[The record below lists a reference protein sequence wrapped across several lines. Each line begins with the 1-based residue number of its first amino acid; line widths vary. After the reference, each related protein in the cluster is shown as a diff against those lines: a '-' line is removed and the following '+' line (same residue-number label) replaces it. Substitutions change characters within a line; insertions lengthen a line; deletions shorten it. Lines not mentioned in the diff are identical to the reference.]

1 MSVTQEQVLDVLRTV
16 QDPDL
21 HKDIVTLGFVKDVKI
36 AGGEVDFT
44 IELTTPACPVKDEMK
59 AEAERKVAALPG
71 VKAARAQMTAD
82 VRARGGFGRQAV
94 PGIRNI
100 IAVGAGKGG
109 VGKSTTAVNL
119 ALALPAQ
126 GRARRPDGRRRLR
139 PEHPAD
145 ARHHG
150 RARRSATDKKMIPP
164 EAHGLKVISMGML
177 VPPDQPVIWRGP
189 MLHGAVQQF
198 MRDVEW
204 GELDYL
210 VVDLPPGTG
219 DVSLSM
225 AQSVPVAGAV
235 VVTTPQG
242 VSVSDVRKAVA
253 MFRQLNIPI
262 LGVVENMSYF
272 VCGHCDER
280 TEIFGHGGGARMAED
295 MGIPFLGEVPIDT
308 RVRSG
313 GDEGTPIV
321 AAAPDV
327 AGGAGLRRR
336 GRPGRGPGLD
346 PEHEDVP
353 GDPDRVGCRRRSRD
367 RSRGAR
373 RRARRRPSRPRNRA
387 PCAGTAG
394 NGRPRRRRPHPDL
407 SGRRPGSR
415 LALPVSRIQPDL
427 LSCSKPRESSML
439 QAPFLATFLLL
450 LAAPTAAQVPSA
462 VDRQKLDE
470 AQQAYERGQELMGR
484 E

>member
-1 MSVTQEQVLDVLRTV
+1 VSVSQEQVLAALRAV

-59 AEAERKVAALPG
+59 AEAEGIVRRLPG
-71 VKAARAQMTAD
+71 VTAARATMTAD
-82 VRARGGFGRQAV
+82 VKARGGFGRQAV

-119 ALALPAQ
+119 AVALQ
-126 GRARRPDGRRRLR
+126 RKGARVGLMDADVYGPNTPQMLGIEGG
-139 PEHPAD
+139 PEVSEAKH
-145 ARHHG
+145 
-150 RARRSATDKKMIPP
+150 MIPP
-164 EAHGLKVISMGML
+164 EAFGIKVISMGML
-177 VPPDQPVIWRGP
+177 VPADQPIIWRGP

-210 VVDLPPGTG
+210 IVDLPPGTG

-253 MFRQLNIPI
+253 MFRQLNIPV

-272 VCGHCDER
+272 VCGHCQER

-295 MGIPFLGEVPIDT
+295 LSIPLLGQIPIDT
-308 RVRSG
+308 RVRAG
-313 GDEGTPIV
+313 GDEGRPIV
-321 AAAPDV
+321 NAAPESPAAKAFAEV
-327 AGGAGLRRR
+327 AG
-336 GRPGRGPGLD
+336 
-346 PEHEDVP
+346 
-353 GDPDRVGCRRRSRD
+353 RVAAEISKQN
-367 RSRGAR
+367 AR
-373 RRARRRPSRPRNRA
+373 VLKVIQ
-387 PCAGTAG
+387 TA
-394 NGRPRRRRPHPDL
+394 
-407 SGRRPGSR
+407 
-415 LALPVSRIQPDL
+415 
-427 LSCSKPRESSML
+427 
-439 QAPFLATFLLL
+439 
-450 LAAPTAAQVPSA
+450 
-462 VDRQKLDE
+462 
-470 AQQAYERGQELMGR
+470 
-484 E
+484 

>member
-1 MSVTQEQVLDVLRTV
+1 VSVSQEQVLAALRAV

-21 HKDIVTLGFVKDVKI
+21 HKDIVTLGFVKDVKV

-59 AEAERKVAALPG
+59 AEAEGIVRRLPG
-71 VKAARAQMTAD
+71 VTAARATMTAD
-82 VRARGGFGRQAV
+82 VKARGGFGRQAV

-119 ALALPAQ
+119 AVALQ
-126 GRARRPDGRRRLR
+126 RKGARVGLMDADVYGPNTPQMLGIEGG
-139 PEHPAD
+139 PEVSEAKH
-145 ARHHG
+145 
-150 RARRSATDKKMIPP
+150 MIPP
-164 EAHGLKVISMGML
+164 EAFGIKVISMGML
-177 VPPDQPVIWRGP
+177 VPADQPIIWRGP

-253 MFRQLNIPI
+253 MFRQLNIPV

-272 VCGHCDER
+272 VCGHCQER
-280 TEIFGHGGGARMAED
+280 TEIFGHGGGVKMAED
-295 MGIPFLGEVPIDT
+295 MGIPMLGQIPIDT
-308 RVRSG
+308 RVRAG
-313 GDEGTPIV
+313 GDEGRPIV
-321 AAAPDV
+321 NAAPESPAAKAFAEV
-327 AGGAGLRRR
+327 AG
-336 GRPGRGPGLD
+336 
-346 PEHEDVP
+346 
-353 GDPDRVGCRRRSRD
+353 RVAAEISKQN
-367 RSRGAR
+367 AR
-373 RRARRRPSRPRNRA
+373 VLKVIQ
-387 PCAGTAG
+387 TA
-394 NGRPRRRRPHPDL
+394 
-407 SGRRPGSR
+407 
-415 LALPVSRIQPDL
+415 
-427 LSCSKPRESSML
+427 
-439 QAPFLATFLLL
+439 
-450 LAAPTAAQVPSA
+450 
-462 VDRQKLDE
+462 
-470 AQQAYERGQELMGR
+470 
-484 E
+484 